1 MRRRCLL
8 GLAALSASGQQVA
21 DTAFDPPIGKP
32 AFALGKG
39 PVVGIDEA
47 HHNFHTVRGRYQTFA
62 RLLRK
67 DGFVVRAAGGPC
79 DVFVVANALHASNPN
94 SRTSPNPPAFSI
106 REVAGVA
113 EWVRDGGA
121 LLLIADHQPF
131 PAAASTL
138 ATAFGVTF
146 HNGYAG
152 DGSIRFDKA
161 GGRLREHLVTR
172 DIDAVMT
179 FQGSAFRADG
189 SEPLLVFGPETFS
202 TDRLTAERTQI
213 GGWLQGAVLKHG
225 RGRVA
230 VFGEAA
236 MFSAQ
241 LAGPQRRPMGMNH
254 PEAGQNPRFLLQ
266 VMRWLG
272 SGPRV
277 GRAPLPSSW

>member
-1 MRRRCLL
+1 MRRRRLL
-8 GLAALSASGQQVA
+8 GLAALGASKQQVA

-47 HHNFHTVRGRYQTFA
+47 HHNFHTVGGRYQTFA

-79 DVFVVANALHASNPN
+79 DVFVVANALHASNANSWELPN
-94 SRTSPNPPAFSI
+94 LPAFSI

-113 EWVRDGGA
+113 EWVRGGGA

-131 PAAASTL
+131 PGAASTL
-138 ATAFGVTF
+138 AAAFGVTF
-146 HNGYAG
+146 HNGYG
-152 DGSIRFDKA
+152 GGGLIRFDKA
-161 GGRLREHLVTR
+161 DGSLREHSITR

-189 SEPLLVFGPETFS
+189 GEPLLVFGPDAVS
-202 TDRLTAERTQI
+202 TVRSTVERAPI

-241 LAGPQRRPMGMNH
+241 LTGTQRRSMGMNH
-254 PEAGQNPRFLLQ
+254 PDAGQNPRFLLN
-266 VMRWLG
+266 VMRWLS

-277 GRAPLPSSW
+277 GRAPLLSSR